1 MSGFDLFLVQ
11 YGLLAVFLLL
21 FIKAIGVPIPI
32 PMDIIVIA
40 AATQVVQGKF
50 VLWQAFLMLLLALTS
65 GGLIQFWLVRGPG
78 RGFLYRFGRYIGL
91 TAARLDAASVRVQ
104 KGGIIA
110 LSIAIL
116 VPGVRGAA
124 IAASGLANFRLRTFV
139 LGLVIGSAAFLVLHF
154 SLGYIGGSLLTV
166 IGHSLP
172 PMSVIIL
179 VLVLFVGVYLL
190 WVVAVQRQKAARREL
205 EGAATL
211 EVLHEGICP
220 VCLALYTAN
229 QLRPLPLE
237 TGV

>member
-1 MSGFDLFLVQ
+1 MSGFDMFLIQ

-32 PMDIIVIA
+32 PMDIIAIA
-40 AATQVVQGKF
+40 AATQVAQGKF
-50 VLWQAFLMLLLALTS
+50 VLWQAFLTLLLALTL

-78 RGFLYRFGRYIGL
+78 RGLLYRFGRYIGL

-110 LSIAIL
+110 LSVAIL

-139 LGLVIGSAAFLVLHF
+139 LGLVIGSAAFLLLHF

-166 IGHSLP
+166 ISHSLP
-172 PMSVIIL
+172 PTPVIIL

-237 TGV
+237 TGA

>member
-1 MSGFDLFLVQ
+1 MSGFDMFLIQ

-40 AATQVVQGKF
+40 AATQVAQGKF
-50 VLWQAFLMLLLALTS
+50 VLWQAFLILLLALTL
-65 GGLIQFWLVRGPG
+65 GGLIQFWLIRGPG
-78 RGFLYRFGRYIGL
+78 RGLLYRFGRYIGL
-91 TAARLDAASVRVQ
+91 TTARLDVASARVQ
-104 KGGIIA
+104 KGGMLA
-110 LSIAIL
+110 LSVAIL

-124 IAASGLANFRLRTFV
+124 IAASGLANFRLRTFL
-139 LGLVIGSAAFLVLHF
+139 LGLVIGSAAFLLLHF
-154 SLGYIGGSLLTV
+154 SLGYIGGTLFTM
-166 IGHSLP
+166 IGHALP
-172 PMSVIIL
+172 AMSIIIL

-190 WVVAVQRQKAARREL
+190 WAVAVQRQRAARREL

-229 QLRPLPLE
+229 QLRSLPLE

>member
-1 MSGFDLFLVQ
+1 MSGFDMFLVQ

-32 PMDIIVIA
+32 PMDIIAIA
-40 AATQVVQGKF
+40 AATQVAQGKF
-50 VLWQAFLMLLLALTS
+50 VLWQAFLTLLLALTL

-78 RGFLYRFGRYIGL
+78 RGLLYRFGRYIGL

-110 LSIAIL
+110 LSVAIL

-139 LGLVIGSAAFLVLHF
+139 LGLVIGSAAFLLLHF

-172 PMSVIIL
+172 PTPVIIL

-237 TGV
+237 TGA

>member
-1 MSGFDLFLVQ
+1 MSGFDMFLIQ

-40 AATQVVQGKF
+40 AATQVAQGKF
-50 VLWQAFLMLLLALTS
+50 VLWQAFLMLLLALTL

-78 RGFLYRFGRYIGL
+78 RGLLYRFGRYIGL
-91 TAARLDAASVRVQ
+91 TSARLDAASARVQ

-110 LSIAIL
+110 LSVAIL

-124 IAASGLANFRLRTFV
+124 IAASGLANFRLRTFL
-139 LGLVIGSAAFLVLHF
+139 LGLVMGSAAFLLLHF
-154 SLGYIGGSLLTV
+154 GLGYIGGSLLTV
-166 IGHSLP
+166 IGHALP

-179 VLVLFVGVYLL
+179 VLVLLVAVYLL

-220 VCLALYTAN
+220 VCLALYTAH
-229 QLRPLPLE
+229 QLRSLPLE
-237 TGV
+237 TGA

>member
-1 MSGFDLFLVQ
+1 MSGFDMFLVQ

-40 AATQVVQGKF
+40 AATQVAQGKF
-50 VLWQAFLMLLLALTS
+50 VLWQAFLTLLVALTL

-78 RGFLYRFGRYIGL
+78 RGLLYRFGRYIGL
-91 TAARLDAASVRVQ
+91 TAARLDAASTRVQ

-110 LSIAIL
+110 LSVAIL

-166 IGHSLP
+166 IGHALP
-172 PMSVIIL
+172 PVSVIIL
-179 VLVLFVGVYLL
+179 VLVLLVAVYLL
-190 WVVAVQRQKAARREL
+190 WVVAVQHQKAARREL

-229 QLRPLPLE
+229 QLRSLPLE
-237 TGV
+237 TGA

>member
-1 MSGFDLFLVQ
+1 MSGIDMFLLQ
-11 YGLLAVFLLL
+11 YGLLAIFLLL

-32 PMDIIVIA
+32 PMDMIVIA
-40 AATQVVQGKF
+40 AAAQVAQGKF
-50 VLWQAFLMLLLALTS
+50 VLWEAFLALLLALTL

-78 RGFLYRFGRYIGL
+78 RGFLYRFGGYIGL
-91 TAARLDAASVRVQ
+91 TAARLDVASARVQ

-110 LSIAIL
+110 LSVAIL

-124 IAASGLANFRLRTFV
+124 IAASALANFRLRTFLV
-139 LGLVIGSAAFLVLHF
+139 GLVVGSIVFLLLHF
-154 SLGYIGGSLLTV
+154 CLGYLGGSLLTV
-166 IGHSLP
+166 IGHALP
-172 PMSVIIL
+172 PTSVVIL
-179 VLVLFVGVYLL
+179 VLVLFVAVYLL
-190 WVVAVQRQKAARREL
+190 WVVAVNRQKAARREL

-237 TGV
+237 TRV